1 MATENLPHVV
11 ADFNLFAS
19 IKCFFSKIAKALNMN
34 NFKAPLPQ
42 LQGKRDKIEVVFE
55 LLWKDSCNWD
65 KFFSRPYFPY
75 KRISSSHKALLGRS
89 ALCVENKKR
98 LKQFS
103 LWSPFSSG
111 VMSFFFNLWVL
122 LDIYR
127 KSGSEQLQNTQLLI
141 YMSSNKNS
149 LYCVM
154 PRSWKPPD
162 TYKRGGPKWPG
173 ILQFSLKILR
183 KGK

>member
-11 ADFNLFAS
+11 TDIYLFAS

-111 VMSFFFNLWVL
+111 VMSFFNLWVL

-127 KSGSEQLQNTQLLI
+127 KSGSEQLQNTRPLI

-154 PRSWKPPD
+154 PRSLKPPD
-162 TYKRGGPKWPG
+162 TYKRGGPKWLG
-173 ILQFSLKILR
+173 ILQFSLRILR